1 MAASRRYTLALAA
14 MLGACSD
21 GTGPEDGIV
30 SVAITQSEP
39 VLAPLESAI
48 FSAQVRDAGGLVLN
62 EVPVTWTSS
71 AASIADVNAIGRVVA
86 ISAGTVEITATA
98 GGVSDTKS
106 VTVAVNLR
114 SPSVGSE
121 LCGINGAGAAYCGLF
136 SDALEPVAHA
146 AGLQGLSAGHRF
158 ACGIEAGGTG
168 ICWGDN
174 GNGELGR
181 GSQSVEGAFN
191 PPAPVNGGL
200 SFDKIA
206 AGSQHACGLTTDGL
220 AYCWGDNTWGQ
231 LGNGT
236 TDRALE
242 PVAVLGGEQYLDIA
256 ADLGVTCAIR
266 IDGSAACWGIGNL
279 GNATI
284 HESHQPLGVT
294 SGETFAAITVGP
306 NHACARTA
314 VGQVFCWGANADGQ
328 VGTGTTDALV
338 DVPTAIG
345 GALRL
350 ASIDAGPTHSC
361 GLRTNGEAY
370 CWGTGP
376 IGIGTGP
383 VATEPTRVSTEL
395 RFAAISAGEQRTCAA
410 TSGGATFCWGSRFS
424 ATEPEPDPLRPAR
437 VPLVEAP

>member
-1 MAASRRYTLALAA
+1 
-14 MLGACSD
+14 
-21 GTGPEDGIV
+21 
-30 SVAITQSEP
+30 
-39 VLAPLESAI
+39 
-48 FSAQVRDAGGLVLN
+48 
-62 EVPVTWTSS
+62 
-71 AASIADVNAIGRVVA
+71 
-86 ISAGTVEITATA
+86 
-98 GGVSDTKS
+98 
-106 VTVAVNLR
+106 
-114 SPSVGSE
+114 
-121 LCGINGAGAAYCGLF
+121 
-136 SDALEPVAHA
+136 
-146 AGLQGLSAGHRF
+146 
-158 ACGIEAGGTG
+158 
-168 ICWGDN
+168 
-174 GNGELGR
+174 
-181 GSQSVEGAFN
+181 
-191 PPAPVNGGL
+191 
-200 SFDKIA
+200 
-206 AGSQHACGLTTDGL
+206 
-220 AYCWGDNTWGQ
+220 
-231 LGNGT
+231 
-236 TDRALE
+236 
-242 PVAVLGGEQYLDIA
+242 VAVLGGEQYLDIA

-350 ASIDAGPTHSC
+350 ASIDAGPAHSC